1 MLNLGFCNGSNNR
14 HDKQLMRKLAFE
26 LPARLTPLTVA
37 AVLSLV
43 PVCVS
48 APLST
53 NEILTA
59 YQEQGH
65 YPALTILYPG
75 NETVF
80 PPEIVP
86 CTFSWREGGGKAD
99 TWLVLLEFPDNRGR
113 LAFLSQR
120 TDWTPTPA
128 EWEIIKQRSRGRSAN
143 VTVLGFQRE
152 APSRI
157 LSRGQVGISTSEDEV
172 GAPLFYR
179 EVNLPFADAVKDPS
193 RIRWRFGA
201 ISSTNPPPVVLEH
214 LPVCGNCHSFSRDG
228 RVLGMDVDYAN
239 NKGSYVVTRVAKE
252 MVLAS
257 SEIITWDD
265 YKREDGHQTLGLLS
279 QVSPD
284 GQAVVSTVKDRSVFV
299 PRPELA
305 FSQLFF
311 PVKGILAVY
320 HRNGG
325 GIQALP
331 GADDPTYVQSNPGW
345 SPDGKYIVFA
355 RSKAYDLRNKN
366 AQGKLLL
373 TEEDCAEFLR
383 EGKPFTFDL
392 YRIPYNNGRGGKAEP
407 LAGASRNGRS
417 NYFPKYSPD
426 GKWIVFCQASNYM
439 LLQPDSALY
448 IIPAE
453 GGAARRLKC
462 NTARMNSWHS
472 WSPNSRWLVFSSKV
486 NSPYTQLFLTH
497 IDERGE
503 SSPPV
508 VLANFTAPDRA
519 ANIPEFVSA
528 PADAIQKINEQF
540 LNDYSHVR
548 AGFFAELS
556 GDVDHG
562 MAEYQKA
569 LAINPKC
576 GPAHQRLGF
585 LLYNIK
591 HNPEEGLAHTTEALR
606 LDPNNGFAHYDLG
619 QALRN
624 QGKLDPA
631 AVHLAEAVRLTPT
644 NFNLLYNSAEMH
656 CSLGEVLL
664 AKARENEAAEVLTR
678 AVALDSRNARAHYFL
693 ALAQAAQGM
702 LEQPLQHYSTACSL
716 QPAVDTAP
724 ELHFLISV
732 NLARAGRAQEAL
744 KWARKALELA
754 EARGDANLTGI
765 IKTRMEEYLQASR
778 SNTAATPPAI
788 QGRTNVTTKDK
799 SQ

>member
-1 MLNLGFCNGSNNR
+1 
-14 HDKQLMRKLAFE
+14 MRKLVFE
-26 LPARLTPLTVA
+26 MPARLTTLTA
-37 AVLSLV
+37 AAALGLLS
-43 PVCVS
+43 VCVS

-53 NEILTA
+53 NEILAA
-59 YQEQGH
+59 YQEAGA
-65 YPALTILYPG
+65 YSSLTVLYPE

-99 TWLVLLEFPDNRGR
+99 TWLILFEFPDDRGR
-113 LAFLSQR
+113 LAFLSSR
-120 TDWTPTPA
+120 MEWTPAPA
-128 EWEIIKQRSRGRSAN
+128 DWETIKQRSRTKSAK
-143 VTVLGFQRE
+143 VTVLGVQRD
-152 APSRI
+152 APLRI
-157 LSRGQVGISTSEDEV
+157 VSRGQVRIRTSEDEV

-179 EVNLPFADAVKDPS
+179 EVNLPFAEAVTDPS

-201 ISSTNPPPVVLEH
+201 ISSTNPPRVVLEH
-214 LPVCGNCHSFSRDG
+214 LPVCGNCHSFSQDG
-228 RVLGMDVDYAN
+228 KVLGMDVDYAN
-239 NKGSYVVTRVAKE
+239 NKGSYVITRVAKE
-252 MVLAS
+252 MALAS

-265 YKREDGHQTLGLLS
+265 YKRADGQPTMGLLS

-284 GQAVVSTVKDRSVFV
+284 GQVVVSTVKDKSVFV

-325 GIQALP
+325 GFQALP
-331 GADDPTYVQSNPGW
+331 GADDPAYVQSNPGW
-345 SPDGKYIVFA
+345 SPDGKHIVFA
-355 RSKAYDLRNKN
+355 RSKAYNLRSKS
-366 AQGKLLL
+366 AEGKLLL

-383 EGKPFTFDL
+383 EGKPFPFDL
-392 YRIPYNNGRGGKAEP
+392 YRIPYNDGQGGKAEP

-417 NYFPKYSPD
+417 NYFPKHSPD

-453 GGAARRLKC
+453 GGEARRLKC
-462 NTARMNSWHS
+462 NTVRMNSWHS
-472 WSPNSRWLVFSSKV
+472 WSPNSRWLVFSSKA

-519 ANIPEFVSA
+519 ANIPEFVNA
-528 PADAIQKINEQF
+528 PADAIQKINEKF

-556 GDVDHG
+556 GDVDLG
-562 MAEYQKA
+562 IAEYEKA

-585 LLYNIK
+585 LLYNLK
-591 HNPEEGLAHTTEALR
+591 HKPGEGMAHTTEALR
-606 LDPNNGFAHYDLG
+606 LEPNNGFAHYDLG

-624 QGKLDPA
+624 EGKLDPA
-631 AVHLAEAVRLTPT
+631 LLHLTQAVRLMPT
-644 NFNLLYNSAEMH
+644 NSTMLYNPAEMN

-664 AKARENEAAEVLTR
+664 AKAQANEAAEVLTR
-678 AVALDSRNARAHYFL
+678 AVALDPKNARAHYYL

-702 LEQPLQHYSTACSL
+702 LDQPLQHYAVALSV
-716 QPAVDTAP
+716 QPALDTVP
-724 ELHFLISV
+724 ELHYLISV
-732 NLARAGRAQEAL
+732 NYAKAGRLQEAL
-744 KWARKALELA
+744 KSARKALELA
-754 EARGDANLTGI
+754 ETRGDANFAGI
-765 IKTRMEEYLQASR
+765 IKTRIEEYRQVSQPSPA
-778 SNTAATPPAI
+778 TTPPATPG
-788 QGRTNVTTKDK
+788 QTNGTNR
-799 SQ
+799 